1 MISEEE
7 FRNLSE
13 DLETVGHYTPT
24 VRDMFRFLAEK
35 KGYMRVDP
43 ENPKVWKGSAMVK
56 KNRECKPNL
65 ANLEY
70 FPEAGRFEAAIEELL
85 TANEGGEDMTIY
97 PRMAREFGLE
107 LQMTFTTFTAQFIVT
122 LTPDDLI
129 SEYEKYK
136 ALINKL

>member
-1 MISEEE
+1 MTEEE
-7 FRNLSE
+7 FKSLTD

-43 ENPKVWKGSAMVK
+43 ENPKVWKGSAMAK
-56 KNRECKPNL
+56 KNRGSETNL
-65 ANLEY
+65 VNLEY

-97 PRMAREFGLE
+97 PRIAREFGLE
-107 LQMTFTTFTAQFIVT
+107 LQMTFTAFSAQFIVT
-122 LTPDDLI
+122 LTPDELI
-129 SEYEKYK
+129 AEYEKYK
-136 ALINKL
+136 ELINKL